1 MTGLATAIQKLLNF
15 TLILFL
21 KIMKPIHQYQRCD
34 AAQEFQQSLLQLEDI
49 LQVNSTINQVNNKL
63 DTSSSMN
70 DSLSNKTDAID
81 ISALEDAVADIEQ
94 YLARKQ
100 KN

>member
-1 MTGLATAIQKLLNF
+1 
-15 TLILFL
+15 
-21 KIMKPIHQYQRCD
+21 MKPIHQYQRYD

-70 DSLSNKTDAID
+70 DSLSKKTDAID

>member
-1 MTGLATAIQKLLNF
+1 
-15 TLILFL
+15 
-21 KIMKPIHQYQRCD
+21 MKPIQQYQRYD

-49 LQVNSTINQVNNKL
+49 LQVNSPGNQVETKYDN
-63 DTSSSMN
+63 SSSMN
-70 DSLSNKTDAID
+70 DSVSNKTDAID

-94 YLARKQ
+94 YLAKKH

>member
-1 MTGLATAIQKLLNF
+1 
-15 TLILFL
+15 
-21 KIMKPIHQYQRCD
+21 MKPIHQYQRYD

>member
-1 MTGLATAIQKLLNF
+1 
-15 TLILFL
+15 
-21 KIMKPIHQYQRCD
+21 MKPIHQYQRCD

>member
-1 MTGLATAIQKLLNF
+1 
-15 TLILFL
+15 
-21 KIMKPIHQYQRCD
+21 MKPIHQYQRYD

-70 DSLSNKTDAID
+70 DSFSNKTDAID

>member
-1 MTGLATAIQKLLNF
+1 
-15 TLILFL
+15 
-21 KIMKPIHQYQRCD
+21 MKPIQQYQRCD

-49 LQVNSTINQVNNKL
+49 LQVNSPGNQVETKSNN
-63 DTSSSMN
+63 SSSMN

-94 YLARKQ
+94 YLAKKH